1 MSSPKGPIRRQFL
14 KLIDGEE
21 PREALYVLFRVAAIL
36 TLVVL
41 IADLIMITKV
51 TPGEFGDF
59 FGGVLNPLLTFLT
72 FMGLLITIVLQHTEL
87 RESREEFSR
96 SADALEAQNRSIERQ
111 NFEATFFQ
119 MLTLH
124 NSIVSS
130 IDLQGKDGMVTT
142 GRDCFRVFY
151 TRLTKLYREKQEKAP
166 RAAAGSEAD
175 LAKVSMAY
183 REFWR
188 DHQLELGHYF
198 RYLYNVI
205 RFVKESG
212 VGSARYLRLI
222 RAQLSDQELLLLFY
236 NCLSPQGEKF
246 RELVEEFSLLDN
258 LPRIRLLDR
267 AHATFLD
274 PSAFERP
281 AEEDLEAAT
290 APDLAGQSN
299 A

>member
-1 MSSPKGPIRRQFL
+1 MSEPKGPLRRQFL

-21 PREALYVLFRVAAIL
+21 PREALYVLFRIAAAL
-36 TLVVL
+36 TVIVL
-41 IADLIMITKV
+41 AADFIMIMEV
-51 TPGEFGDF
+51 SPGEFGDF

-72 FMGLLITIVLQHTEL
+72 FMGLLITIILQHTEL
-87 RESREEFSR
+87 RESREEFAR
-96 SADALEAQNRSIERQ
+96 SADALEIQNKAIERQ

-124 NSIVSS
+124 NTIVSS
-130 IDLQGKDGMVTT
+130 IDLQSKDGMITT

-151 TRLTKLYREKQEKAP
+151 TRLTKLYREKQEKPP
-166 RAAAGSEAD
+166 RAAAGSDAD
-175 LAKVSMAY
+175 RTKVAAAY
-183 REFWR
+183 KDFWR

-205 RFVKESG
+205 RFVKENG

-236 NCLSPQGEKF
+236 NCLTPQGEKF

-258 LPRIRLLDR
+258 LPRIRLLEKE
-267 AHATFLD
+267 HASFLD

-281 AEEDLEAAT
+281 VEEDLEVAT
-290 APDLAGQSN
+290 TAESGDVAN

>member
-1 MSSPKGPIRRQFL
+1 MNEPKGPLHRQFL

-21 PREALYVLFRVAAIL
+21 PREALYVLFRVAAGL
-36 TLVVL
+36 TAIVLV
-41 IADLIMITKV
+41 ADFVMIMRM

-72 FMGLLITIVLQHTEL
+72 FMGLLITIILQHTEL
-87 RESREEFSR
+87 RESREEFAR
-96 SADALEAQNRSIERQ
+96 SADALEFQNKAIERQ

-124 NSIVSS
+124 NTIVSS
-130 IDLQGKDGMVTT
+130 IDLQSKDGMVTT

-151 TRLTKLYREKQEKAP
+151 TRLTKLYREKQEKPP
-166 RAAAGSEAD
+166 RAGAGGDADRTKVVAAYND
-175 LAKVSMAY
+175 
-183 REFWR
+183 FWR

-236 NCLSPQGEKF
+236 NCLTPQGEKF

-258 LPRIRLLDR
+258 LPRIRLLEKE
-267 AHATFLD
+267 HASFID

-281 AEEDLEAAT
+281 AEEDLEVTTTTETGDVADA
-290 APDLAGQSN
+290 
-299 A
+299 